1 MLTFNINN
9 FKTSLFTGVNKITTI
24 QLLFM
29 YSINYS
35 MLKTRFGSDFTPNVL
50 VVVVVVVVIVVVVV
64 FAVVCCCCYCYVS
77 FCVLSGSFN
86 LCTRISFFTH
96 KPRLDFKVPVL
107 IKKACKK
114 WWL

>member
-24 QLLFM
+24 QLLLM

-50 VVVVVVVVIVVVVV
+50 VVVVIVVVVVVVVIVVVVV
-64 FAVVCCCCYCYVS
+64 FVVVCWCCYCYVS

-86 LCTRISFFTH
+86 LCTRISFFH
-96 KPRLDFKVPVL
+96 
-107 IKKACKK
+107 AQA
-114 WWL
+114 